1 MMKKLLSVLMALCL
15 LCVGAAALAE
25 EKAPVWEKMPLVVTT
40 EEGTE
45 LTDADFEGD
54 WIVDKVFYD
63 TVYMTPEEVKAKG
76 LAILPI
82 HIAGGKVS
90 HTFTD
95 EQGTHEVSTDY
106 TLENNQILFTDGEG
120 IESVIE
126 KLEDGNIVLSIFV
139 PGEGET
145 LSCVSYFM
153 VHPEA

>member
-1 MMKKLLSVLMALCL
+1 MKKLLSVLMALCL
-15 LCVGAAALAE
+15 LCAGVAALAE
-25 EKAPVWEKMPLVVTT
+25 EKAPVFENMPLVVTT
-40 EEGTE
+40 EEGAE

-82 HIAGGKVS
+82 RIASGKVS

-95 EQGTHEVSTDY
+95 ELGEHEVSAEY
-106 TLENNQILFTDGEG
+106 TLENNQLLFTDGEG
-120 IESVIE
+120 LETVIE

-145 LSCVSYFM
+145 PSCVSFFM

>member
-1 MMKKLLSVLMALCL
+1 MKKLFSVLLTLCL
-15 LCVGAAALAE
+15 LCTAVAALAE
-25 EKAPVWEKMPLVVTT
+25 EAPVWDDLPLVVTV

-82 HIAGGKVS
+82 RIAGGKVS

-95 EQGTHEVSTDY
+95 ELGEHEVSAEY
-106 TLENNQILFTDGEG
+106 TLENNQLLFTDGEG
-120 IESVIE
+120 LETVIE
-126 KLEDGNIVLSIFV
+126 KPEDGNIVLSIFV

-145 LSCVSYFM
+145 PSCVSFFM

>member
-1 MMKKLLSVLMALCL
+1 MRTSETKGETIIMKKLLSFLMALCL
-15 LCVGAAALAE
+15 LCTGIAALAE

-40 EEGTE
+40 EEGAE

-82 HIAGGKVS
+82 RIAGGKVS

-95 EQGTHEVSTDY
+95 ELGEHEVSAEY
-106 TLENNQILFTDGEG
+106 TLENNQLLTLHM
-120 IESVIE
+120 SC
-126 KLEDGNIVLSIFV
+126 
-139 PGEGET
+139 PGWYNSSYMKVFDQIRDT
-145 LSCVSYFM
+145 LK
-153 VHPEA
+153 PIGQ